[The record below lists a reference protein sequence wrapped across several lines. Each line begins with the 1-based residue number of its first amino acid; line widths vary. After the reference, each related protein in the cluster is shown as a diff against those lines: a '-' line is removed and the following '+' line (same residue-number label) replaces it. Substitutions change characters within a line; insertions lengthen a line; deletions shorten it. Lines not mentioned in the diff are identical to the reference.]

1 MPLTASLPVLTRTS
15 LNERVYETLRAA
27 LLEGRLRPHQRLK
40 IRDLAAT
47 MGVSETPV
55 REAVMQLVRERAL
68 TLQTSRSLT
77 VPRLSAPQYLE
88 LRQIRLELEGLAA
101 AHAVEHVSARDITAL
116 AKLHERLLKAEET
129 GHAAEAVRNNWH
141 FHARLY
147 EVAAMPELFHL
158 IQGLWLRNGPLLTYL
173 YLHAAPTYPGRHRHL
188 DVLDA
193 LRARDG
199 AGVRAAVQAD
209 MIEGGAGL
217 LRLLQDLDSGRL
229 SEGPFA
235 AGADPE
241 PLQAVA

>member
-1 MPLTASLPVLTRTS
+1 
-15 LNERVYETLRAA
+15 
-27 LLEGRLRPHQRLK
+27 
-40 IRDLAAT
+40 
-47 MGVSETPV
+47 
-55 REAVMQLVRERAL
+55 
-68 TLQTSRSLT
+68 
-77 VPRLSAPQYLE
+77 
-88 LRQIRLELEGLAA
+88 
-101 AHAVEHVSARDITAL
+101 
-116 AKLHERLLKAEET
+116 
-129 GHAAEAVRNNWH
+129 
-141 FHARLY
+141 
-147 EVAAMPELFHL
+147 
-158 IQGLWLRNGPLLTYL
+158 LLTYL